1 MNSKITLKPLSD
13 KLVLE
18 QVEAETKSAAG
29 IILPSDAQEKPKQ
42 AKVLAVGSDVKE
54 IKPGDVVL
62 YKSYG
67 PDEVKV
73 DGAEYLIAKE
83 EDILAIV
90 ENSNQKGSKK

>member
-1 MNSKITLKPLSD
+1 MKLKPLAD

-18 QVEAETKSAAG
+18 QVEAEEKSAAG

-42 AKVLAVGSDVKE
+42 AKVLAVGDDVKS
-54 IKPGDVVL
+54 IKKGDMVL

-90 ENSNQKGSKK
+90 EKGDK